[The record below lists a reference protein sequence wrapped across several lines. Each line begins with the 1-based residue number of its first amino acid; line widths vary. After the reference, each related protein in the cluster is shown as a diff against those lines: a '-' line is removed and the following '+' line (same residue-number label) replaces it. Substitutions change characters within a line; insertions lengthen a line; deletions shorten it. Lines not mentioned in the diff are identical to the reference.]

1 MEGVRPFLSLHCEQ
15 LRISRSSGTENV
27 SGAAGARG
35 RIRLSS
41 RIAIRVNINYSV
53 NMPISK
59 IRKYLDD
66 LKIQADAAKSRDIG
80 ISGVPKTLE
89 PILPVLLT
97 ELEWKDKRAGLTAKR
112 NGLSQ
117 QFEVAPD
124 NIRLGQEIKGLDD
137 QIAECTEHM
146 RLAR

>member
-1 MEGVRPFLSLHCEQ
+1 
-15 LRISRSSGTENV
+15 
-27 SGAAGARG
+27 
-35 RIRLSS
+35 
-41 RIAIRVNINYSV
+41 
-53 NMPISK
+53 MPISK

-66 LKIQADAAKSRDIG
+66 LKIQADAARGRDID
-80 ISGVPKTLE
+80 ISGVPKARE

-97 ELEWKDKRAGLTAKR
+97 EMEWKDKRTGLTTKR
-112 NGLSQ
+112 RGLSE

-146 RLAR
+146 RLAH